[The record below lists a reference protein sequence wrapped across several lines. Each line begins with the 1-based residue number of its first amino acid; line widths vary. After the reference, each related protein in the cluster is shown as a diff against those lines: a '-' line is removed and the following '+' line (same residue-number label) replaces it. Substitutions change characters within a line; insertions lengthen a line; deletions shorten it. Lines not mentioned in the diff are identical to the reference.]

1 MVHLLPHWNWE
12 NKELASKVADSEGKI
27 PVRAYSNAS
36 SVELFLNGKS
46 LGLKTFNKNKP
57 AMGGLTK
64 KVQMLMNF
72 ILNGKLP
79 INQVPWKQLLVMNLA
94 RKLLEIRLR
103 LLVSQRQFV
112 LLRKTM
118 RLQQM
123 EKT

>member
-1 MVHLLPHWNWE
+1 
-12 NKELASKVADSEGKI
+12 
-27 PVRAYSNAS
+27 
-36 SVELFLNGKS
+36 
-46 LGLKTFNKNKP
+46 
-57 AMGGLTK
+57 MGGLTK